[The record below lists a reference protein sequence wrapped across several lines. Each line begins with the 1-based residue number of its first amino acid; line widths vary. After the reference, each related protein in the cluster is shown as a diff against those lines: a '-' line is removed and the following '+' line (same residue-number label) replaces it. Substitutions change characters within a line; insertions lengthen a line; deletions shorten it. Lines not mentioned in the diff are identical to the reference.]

1 MIHERI
7 SSVSKVLRD
16 LQSQV
21 SQDVQDV
28 LRQAAVVLDAAS
40 DEVEQME
47 TLMPIA
53 GTGEAAQT
61 ATPQAEP
68 CG

>member
-7 SSVSKVLRD
+7 SNVSRVLRD
-16 LQSQV
+16 LYGQV
-21 SQDVQDV
+21 GQEGKDV

-53 GTGEAAQT
+53 GTGETAQT
-61 ATPQAEP
+61 ATPHA
-68 CG
+68 

>member
-7 SSVSKVLRD
+7 SNVSKVLRD
-16 LQSQV
+16 LHGQV
-21 SQDVQDV
+21 GQAVQDV
-28 LRQAAVVLDAAS
+28 LHQAAVVLDAAS
-40 DEVEQME
+40 DEVEQLE

-61 ATPQAEP
+61 ATPQA
-68 CG
+68 